1 MNILV
6 IHKNKT
12 LLAHLV
18 NVLSAIGHTVTAA
31 TSVNHAHENTR
42 LSVLETGAEDYTSY
56 HFALKPLDLVL
67 CAPYSP
73 VLYCGSELHLRHILN
88 GMAEHKKAACGI
100 LSSRKDD
107 KDDLLYKGFTSFI
120 TAKQLRT
127 LTVDNAQEVLD
138 LLVRQAQES
147 IRNYDNRDEV
157 RRRREHQET
166 QNRLARAE
174 NAKIQEALLTPVHQR
189 TMVQENLIDQY
200 RLEQSR
206 QRCM

>member
-6 IHKNKT
+6 IHQNKT

-18 NVLSAIGHTVTAA
+18 KVLSAIGHTVTAA

-107 KDDLLYKGFTSFI
+107 RDNLRYKGFTSFI

-127 LTVDNAQEVLD
+127 LTVDDAQEVID
-138 LLVRQAQES
+138 LLVTQAQDS

-166 QNRLARAE
+166 LNRLARAE
-174 NAKIQEALLTPVHQR
+174 NAKLEEALRTPAHQR
-189 TMVQENLIDQY
+189 SMSQDYLIDQH
-200 RLEQSR
+200 RQEQSR
-206 QRCM
+206 LRCM